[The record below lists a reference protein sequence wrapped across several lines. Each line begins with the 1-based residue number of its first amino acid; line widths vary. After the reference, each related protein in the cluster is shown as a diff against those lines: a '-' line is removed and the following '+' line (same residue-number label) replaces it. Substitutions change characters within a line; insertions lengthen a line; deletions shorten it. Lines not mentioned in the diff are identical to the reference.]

1 MMTKNNAVAAIY
13 KSHTEA
19 EAAIKVVL
27 QSGFDM
33 KNLSIVGRDFF
44 SEEDVIG
51 YYNAGDRMKH
61 WGRMGAFWCGIWA
74 LLFGSA
80 FFFVPGFGPL
90 LMAGPLVS
98 GMAEALEDTLGGM
111 SAIGAG
117 LHRLGIPKKSV
128 PKYETA
134 LKTSRFVVIANGTVE
149 EATRARGIMNRTHP
163 EALEAHLPVSN
174 TTEAFLVG
182 A

>member
-1 MMTKNNAVAAIY
+1 MITKNNAVAAIY

-19 EAAIKVVL
+19 EAAIKELL

-33 KNLSIVGRDFF
+33 KKLSIVGRDYF

-51 YYNAGDRMKH
+51 YYNAGDHMKH
-61 WGRMGAFWCGIWA
+61 WGKMGAFWCGIWA

-90 LMAGPLVS
+90 LMAGPLVN
-98 GMAEALEDTLGGM
+98 GMAGALEDGLGGM

-117 LHRLGIPKKSV
+117 LCRLGILKKGV
-128 PKYETA
+128 PSYETA
-134 LKTSRFVVIANGTVE
+134 LKTGQFVVIANGTVE
-149 EATRARGIMNRTHP
+149 EATRARGIINRTHP
-163 EALEAHLPVSN
+163 ESLEAYLPLPN
-174 TTEAFLVG
+174 TAEALLVG